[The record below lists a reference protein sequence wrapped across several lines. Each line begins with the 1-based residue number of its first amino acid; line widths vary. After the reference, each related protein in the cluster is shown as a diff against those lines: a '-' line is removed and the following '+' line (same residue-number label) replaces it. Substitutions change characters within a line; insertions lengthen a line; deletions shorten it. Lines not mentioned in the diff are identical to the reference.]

1 MLNDSTCVMALKK
14 LKMVHFWCLMTL
26 QEQKMALQI
35 WPFIPFL
42 APSTSAL
49 FTLSGPLLLQPLL
62 HLLGSFYC
70 GPLLHILGPLL
81 RPFLHLDPSTTAP
94 STPSWPHY
102 YGPFST
108 FLALLLGPLLHLFG
122 SSTRA
127 SSTPSWPLLL
137 RPLLH
142 YLGHSTVAS
151 FYTCTYVL
159 HITM

>member
-1 MLNDSTCVMALKK
+1 MSNDSTCVMALKK
-14 LKMVHFWCLMTL
+14 LKMVHFRCLMTL

-35 WPFIPFL
+35 WPFIHFL

-62 HLLGSFYC
+62 QLLGSFYC

-94 STPSWPHY
+94 STPSWPLY
-102 YGPFST
+102 FGPICT
-108 FLALLLGPLLHLFG
+108 FFAP
-122 SSTRA
+122 STRA